1 MLCTSLLGLNG
12 GKDDDEIENR
22 ELKLKLTKNEFDK
35 KMTSN
40 QIRTSKQTFEVVT
53 RKLGRVIL
61 YFGPHYGACTRTH
74 THTGQNLQAFCFSL
88 VVLFSFCQN
97 AFNLPLVNFAF
108 CSF

>member
-22 ELKLKLTKNEFDK
+22 ELKLKMTKNKFDK

-74 THTGQNLQAFCFSL
+74 THRSKPTSFLLFLGCFIFLLSKCIQ
-88 VVLFSFCQN
+88 S
-97 AFNLPLVNFAF
+97 PLVNFAF